1 MKKTLKWIGIVLAIV
16 IVVGFFA
23 FLYFIP
29 PFTLIP
35 PEKFSGETAAAAPSL
50 EGIQDPAERA
60 IAERGKYI
68 VTASDCSGCHT
79 PLGDQGPKWESYL
92 AGGNRTTFRGY
103 GSFVTRNLTPDPSTG
118 LARRSDAQVTRVL
131 QTGLLPE
138 GRVAHYRDMPWA
150 YYSNWSPEDRYA
162 VLVYLRHLKPVAH
175 RLPDDDADTLMGN
188 PRAIESY
195 QGLEVGTYP
204 SGK

>member
-1 MKKTLKWIGIVLAIV
+1 MKKALKWIGIVLGILA
-16 IVVGFFA
+16 VVGFFA

-29 PFTLIP
+29 PLTLIP
-35 PEKFSGETAAAAPSL
+35 PENFSRETAGAAPSL

-68 VTASDCSGCHT
+68 VTVSDCSGCHT
-79 PLGDQGPKWESYL
+79 PLGDQGPKWEAYL
-92 AGGNRTTFRGY
+92 AGGNRATYRGY
-103 GSFVTRNLTPDPSTG
+103 GTFVTRNLTPDPSTG

-131 QTGLLPE
+131 QAGLLPE

-150 YYSNWSPEDRYA
+150 YYSNWTPEDRYA

-175 RLPDDDADTLMGN
+175 AVPPDSAEKPIGDSL
-188 PRAIESY
+188 AIESAE
-195 QGLEVGTYP
+195 GVEVGTYP
-204 SGK
+204 AGK